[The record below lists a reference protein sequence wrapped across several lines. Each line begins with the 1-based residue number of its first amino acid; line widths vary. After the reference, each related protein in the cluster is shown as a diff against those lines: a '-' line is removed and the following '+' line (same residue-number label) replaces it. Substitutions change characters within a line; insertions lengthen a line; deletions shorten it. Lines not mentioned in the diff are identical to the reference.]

1 MRLGMCGAF
10 LPDDMDDMSPD
21 ICKRVRDMGFSGIF
35 TRFRKNDPHST
46 SKSSAERL
54 RKLLEDENLLL
65 FQVTGYWQNLITADE
80 SVRRESV
87 RTVQAALQLAGW
99 LGARGIDTGPGSM
112 STRGPWFPHKENWT
126 ARSRQQLVTSLKECA
141 LAAEGSG
148 VYLSLEGHQLVT
160 LESAE
165 VTASILE
172 EINSPWITSDYDSA
186 NWITRETVYDTGAA
200 LEHHFRVLGK
210 YIISC
215 HAKDIWI
222 EDSLALHLQ
231 DGCPGKGLMNFAT
244 LFREMEA
251 LSPDYPVIV
260 EGASTEEMPMVAHFF
275 YQIARE
281 CNIRVLETHEKSS
294 A

>member
-99 LGARGIDTGPGSM
+99 LGARCGWPGAGAEPPSRLWTGGEWVQHTM
-112 STRGPWFPHKENWT
+112 HWT
-126 ARSRQQLVTSLKECA
+126 S
-141 LAAEGSG
+141 SG
-148 VYLSLEGHQLVT
+148 VCLPH
-160 LESAE
+160 
-165 VTASILE
+165 IL
-172 EINSPWITSDYDSA
+172 N
-186 NWITRETVYDTGAA
+186 
-200 LEHHFRVLGK
+200 
-210 YIISC
+210 
-215 HAKDIWI
+215 
-222 EDSLALHLQ
+222 
-231 DGCPGKGLMNFAT
+231 
-244 LFREMEA
+244 
-251 LSPDYPVIV
+251 
-260 EGASTEEMPMVAHFF
+260 
-275 YQIARE
+275 
-281 CNIRVLETHEKSS
+281 
-294 A
+294 